1 MQWYDQLLSPLI
13 WGVSWVIVQFHKL
26 FGLIFLPNSGWAWGL
41 SIVFL
46 TLVIRA
52 ALIPLFVKQI
62 KSMRAMQVVQ
72 PEMKKLQEKYK
83 KELERAKLDPVRKR
97 EVQARQQREMMALYK
112 EHGTN
117 PFASCLPLLVQMPFF
132 TALYRLLYNVANGTH
147 LFFMS
152 AVLVVSARQAH
163 IFGAPISAHFNTPAA
178 QLAGSSAGTVKAV
191 IIGMTIVYVVTQF
204 ITQRQMIL
212 KNSAP
217 DNPMVQQQKAML
229 YIMPVM
235 MAFFC
240 FIAPVGVLIYL
251 LTTNFWTMGQQFYV
265 LHNSPLPG
273 SKAHEE
279 HVARQ
284 AAKAAKRAA
293 KRGEPSDAVP
303 PVTDAE
309 PKDAAVK
316 SNGAKSAAT
325 KAAGAKTASPKSA
338 GAKTAAAKAAA
349 NGSAA
354 KVGSSANGTG
364 AKKGTGVNG
373 AGANGTGANST
384 APDEDA
390 RPRTQRNQP
399 VRTSRSA
406 RKK

>member
-1 MQWYDQLLSPLI
+1 VQWYDKILSPLI
-13 WGVSWVIVQFHKL
+13 WGVSWIIVQFHKL
-26 FGLIFLPNSGWAWGL
+26 FSQVFMSNSGWAWGL

-72 PEMKKLQEKYK
+72 PEVKKLQDKYK
-83 KELERAKLDPVRKR
+83 KELERARLDPVKKR
-97 EVQARQQREMMALYK
+97 EVQARQQREIMALYK

-132 TALYRLLYNVANGTH
+132 TALYRLLYNVANAH
-147 LFFMS
+147 ALFFMS
-152 AVLVVSARQAH
+152 NDLVNSAKQAH
-163 IFGAPISAHFNTPAA
+163 IFGAPISAHFNATTS
-178 QLAGSSAGTVKAV
+178 QLGGASSTTVKVV
-191 IIGMTIVYVVTQF
+191 IIIMTVIYVVTQF

-217 DNPMVQQQKAML
+217 DNPMVQQQKMMM
-229 YIMPVM
+229 YIMPVF

-273 SKAHEE
+273 SKAHEAHLKRLE
-279 HVARQ
+279 
-284 AAKAAKRAA
+284 AKAAKRAA
-293 KRGEPSDAVP
+293 KGGEPVDAVP
-303 PVTDAE
+303 PSAGA
-309 PKDAAVK
+309 KGANGAAV
-316 SNGAKSAAT
+316 NGAKTTGGAGS
-325 KAAGAKTASPKSA
+325 KAAGAAK
-338 GAKTAAAKAAA
+338 GANA
-349 NGSAA
+349 
-354 KVGSSANGTG
+354 GTG
-364 AKKGTGVNG
+364 TQV
-373 AGANGTGANST
+373 
-384 APDEDA
+384 EDA
-390 RPRTQRNQP
+390 RPKQQRNQP
-399 VRTSRSA
+399 VRAPRSA

>member
-1 MQWYDQLLSPLI
+1 VQWYDKILGPLI
-13 WGVSWVIVQFHKL
+13 WGVSWIIVQFHKL
-26 FGLIFLPNSGWAWGL
+26 FSLVFMSNSGWAWGL

-72 PEMKKLQEKYK
+72 PEVKKLQDKYK
-83 KELERAKLDPVRKR
+83 KELERYRLDPVKKR
-97 EVQARQQREMMALYK
+97 EVQARQQREIMALYK

-132 TALYRLLYNVANGTH
+132 TALYRLLYNVANAH
-147 LFFMS
+147 ALFFMTNDLVGS
-152 AVLVVSARQAH
+152 AKQAH
-163 IFGAPISAHFNTPAA
+163 IFGAPISAHFNATAA
-178 QLAGSSAGTVKAV
+178 QLGGASPTTVKVV
-191 IIGMTIVYVVTQF
+191 IIIMTVVYVVTQF

-217 DNPMVQQQKAML
+217 DNPMVQQQKMMM
-229 YIMPVM
+229 YIMPVF

-273 SKAHEE
+273 SKAHEAHLQRLE
-279 HVARQ
+279 
-284 AAKAAKRAA
+284 AKAAKRAA
-293 KRGEPSDAVP
+293 KSGEPQDATP
-303 PVTDAE
+303 AAGAGAKGADS
-309 PKDAAVK
+309 AAV
-316 SNGAKSAAT
+316 NGSSAKG
-325 KAAGAKTASPKSA
+325 GAKTAGSA
-338 GAKTAAAKAAA
+338 GSKKA
-349 NGSAA
+349 G
-354 KVGSSANGTG
+354 GTG
-364 AKKGTGVNG
+364 AADG
-373 AGANGTGANST
+373 AGAGTGT
-384 APDEDA
+384 KIEDD
-390 RPRTQRNQP
+390 RPKPQRNQP
-399 VRTSRSA
+399 VRSSRAA

>member
-1 MQWYDQLLSPLI
+1 VQWYDKLLSPLI

-26 FGLIFLPNSGWAWGL
+26 FGAIFIPNSGWAWGL

-72 PEMKKLQEKYK
+72 PEMKKLQDKYK
-83 KELERAKLDPVRKR
+83 KELERARLDPVKKR
-97 EVQARQQREMMALYK
+97 EIQARQQRETMALYK

-132 TALYRLLYNVANGTH
+132 TALYRLLYNVANGST
-147 LFFMS
+147 LFFMTQGLVDS
-152 AVLVVSARQAH
+152 AKQAH

-178 QLAGSSAGTVKAV
+178 QLAGASMGSVRTVILVMTV
-191 IIGMTIVYVVTQF
+191 IYVVTQF

-229 YIMPVM
+229 YIMPIM

-265 LHNSPLPG
+265 LRNSPLPG

-279 HVARQ
+279 HLARE
-284 AAKAAKRAA
+284 AAKAARRAA
-293 KRGEPSDAVP
+293 KKGEPAD
-303 PVTDAE
+303 
-309 PKDAAVK
+309 DAAPTVPAPADK
-316 SNGAKSAAT
+316 GGAT
-325 KAAGAKTASPKSA
+325 GP
-338 GAKTAAAKAAA
+338 AKAAA
-349 NGSAA
+349 KPSAN
-354 KVGSSANGTG
+354 GSSAKT
-364 AKKGTGVNG
+364 ANG
-373 AGANGTGANST
+373 AQAGATQT
-384 APDEDA
+384 TQVEDA
-390 RPRTQRNQP
+390 RPKQQRNQP
-399 VRTSRSA
+399 VRSSRSA

>member
-1 MQWYDQLLSPLI
+1 VQWYDKLLSPLI

-26 FGLIFLPNSGWAWGL
+26 FDLIFLPNSGWSWGL

-72 PEMKKLQEKYK
+72 PEMKKLQDKYK
-83 KELERAKLDPVRKR
+83 KELERARLDPVRKR

-132 TALYRLLYNVANGTH
+132 TALYRLLYNVANGASI
-147 LFFMS
+147 FF
-152 AVLVVSARQAH
+152 VTGGLVQSAREAH
-163 IFGAPISAHFNTPAA
+163 IFGAPISAHFNTPTA
-178 QLAGSSAGTVKAV
+178 QLAGASGSTVKSV
-191 IIGMTIVYVVTQF
+191 ILVMTVIYVVTQF

-229 YIMPVM
+229 YIMPIM

-265 LHNSPLPG
+265 LRNSPLPG

-279 HVARQ
+279 HLARQ
-284 AAKAAKRAA
+284 AAKAVKRAA
-293 KRGEPSDAVP
+293 KKGEPVDDAP
-303 PVTDAE
+303 PVVPA
-309 PKDAAVK
+309 P
-316 SNGAKSAAT
+316 AT
-325 KAAGAKTASPKSA
+325 KDGAGRNGS
-338 GAKTAAAKAAA
+338 AKTAAAKPSA
-349 NGSAA
+349 NGSSA
-354 KVGSSANGTG
+354 KTANG
-364 AKKGTGVNG
+364 AK
-373 AGANGTGANST
+373 AGATQT
-384 APDEDA
+384 TQVEDA
-390 RPRTQRNQP
+390 RPKQSRNQP
-399 VRTSRSA
+399 VRTTRSA

>member
-1 MQWYDQLLSPLI
+1 VQWYDQLLSPLI
-13 WGVSWVIVQFHKL
+13 WGVSWIIVQFHKL
-26 FGLIFLPNSGWAWGL
+26 FGAIFLPSSGWAWGL

-72 PEMKKLQEKYK
+72 PEVKKLQEKYK
-83 KELERAKLDPVRKR
+83 KELERAKFDPAKKR

-117 PFASCLPLLVQMPFF
+117 PFASCLPLVVQMPFF
-132 TALYRLLYNVANGTH
+132 TALYRLLYNVANSH
-147 LFFMS
+147 AMYFMTAALVGS
-152 AVLVVSARQAH
+152 ANQAR
-163 IFGAPISAHFNTPAA
+163 ISAHFNATAA
-178 QLAGSSAGTVKAV
+178 TLHGSSPTTVKTV
-191 IIGMTIVYVVTQF
+191 IIVMTVIYVVTQF

-217 DNPMVQQQKAML
+217 DNPMVQQQKAMM
-229 YIMPVM
+229 YIMPIF

-273 SKAHEE
+273 SKAHEA
-279 HVARQ
+279 HLARQ
-284 AAKAAKRAA
+284 AAKAAKKAA
-293 KRGEPSDAVP
+293 KSGAPADAAASALDEPSA
-303 PVTDAE
+303 
-309 PKDAAVK
+309 K
-316 SNGAKSAAT
+316 SVNGASAKSAGSAKT
-325 KAAGAKTASPKSA
+325 KA
-338 GAKTAAAKAAA
+338 
-349 NGSAA
+349 
-354 KVGSSANGTG
+354 
-364 AKKGTGVNG
+364 G
-373 AGANGTGANST
+373 AGNATGTKQI
-384 APDEDA
+384 EDA
-390 RPRTQRNQP
+390 RPRPQRNQP
-399 VRTSRSA
+399 VRTTRSG

>member
-1 MQWYDQLLSPLI
+1 VQWYDKLLSPLI

-26 FGLIFLPNSGWAWGL
+26 FSQVFLPTSGWAWGL

-83 KELERAKLDPVRKR
+83 KELERARLDPVKKR

-117 PFASCLPLLVQMPFF
+117 PFASCLPLIVQMPFF
-132 TALYRLLYNVANGTH
+132 TALYRLLYNVANGASM
-147 LFFMS
+147 FF
-152 AVLVVSARQAH
+152 VTGGLVDSARHAH
-163 IFGAPISAHFNTPAA
+163 VFGAPISAHFNTPADKLVGA
-178 QLAGSSAGTVKAV
+178 STGDVKAV
-191 IIGMTIVYVVTQF
+191 IIAMTIVYVATQF

-265 LHNSPLPG
+265 LRNSPLPG

-279 HVARQ
+279 HLARQ
-284 AAKAAKRAA
+284 AAKAAKRAE
-293 KRGEPSDAVP
+293 KRGEPFDATPAVP
-303 PVTDAE
+303 GSTATDGV
-309 PKDAAVK
+309 AAK
-316 SNGAKSAAT
+316 
-325 KAAGAKTASPKSA
+325 AGAKRPGTKAS
-338 GAKTAAAKAAA
+338 A

-354 KVGSSANGTG
+354 KAASP
-364 AKKGTGVNG
+364 G
-373 AGANGTGANST
+373 AGVTGTQQV
-384 APDEDA
+384 EDA
-390 RPRTQRNQP
+390 QPKQQRNQP
-399 VRTSRSA
+399 VRTTRSG